1 MNQQPTLFHRCVEIF
16 RRQPGRYAVIA
27 ALPYAT
33 LHPAFLLTIWLFLTK
48 TTGQSANLRAMWT
61 AMTFA
66 DKIEFDFLFLLWM
79 TVPFAVAGLGLCRL
93 ASDQIANRSTSF
105 RQSVQDMV
113 VFIPSAF
120 LLGAVVGVAAF
131 LGACFL
137 IIPGFVAAA
146 AFSLVLPAAA
156 IERIGPFAALRR
168 GLSLVRH
175 VFGRVLLLFFV
186 YGFFIIAVLIL
197 QSILLSFAPH
207 VLPVRALIFVSCQAI
222 PIVPLSLLNIALT
235 LLFLEARA
243 HTSTLPIAV
252 GT

>member
-16 RRQPGRYAVIA
+16 RRQPGRFTAIA

-33 LHPAFLLTIWLFLTK
+33 LHPALMLTLWLFITN
-48 TTGQSANLRAMWT
+48 TTGQSADLRAVWT

-66 DKIEFDFLFLLWM
+66 DKIAFDFGFLLWI
-79 TVPFAVAGLGLCRL
+79 TVPFAMAGLGLCRM
-93 ASDQIANRSTSF
+93 ASDQIANRTTSF

-120 LLGAVVGVAAF
+120 FLGALVGVAAF

-146 AFSLVLPAAA
+146 AFSLVVPAAA
-156 IERIGPFAALRR
+156 IERIRPLAALRR
-168 GLSLVRH
+168 GISLVSR

-186 YGFFIIAVLIL
+186 YGFFIIAVVIL
-197 QSILLSFAPH
+197 QAILLSTTPH
-207 VLPVRALIFVSCQAI
+207 ALPVRALILVLSQAL
-222 PIVPLSLLNIALT
+222 PIVPLALLNICFT

-243 HTSTLPIAV
+243 HTSTVPLAV
-252 GT
+252 AT